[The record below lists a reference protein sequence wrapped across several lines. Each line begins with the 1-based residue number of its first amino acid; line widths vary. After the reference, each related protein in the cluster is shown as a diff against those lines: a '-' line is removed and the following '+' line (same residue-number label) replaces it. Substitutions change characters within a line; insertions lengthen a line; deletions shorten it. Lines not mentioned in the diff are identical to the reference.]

1 MHRIMLMYC
10 FAHVICHIDT
20 NYISCRHLS
29 QDIVDA
35 VRGNGGRFLKY
46 DKSNKIYVDIGNKEA
61 RAKTSQAFR
70 DALRKEKKE
79 SVKPVGNHSGFFLS
93 NQSGRITSADLPF
106 SLGPNFVGDALAGVP
121 VRMTSSEFCLDMMK
135 EDDSNVQIVS
145 SDKEWYTTYSCRVLE
160 SFHGIN
166 HSNSS
171 MAMPTVDAAH
181 QNESERENS
190 ISTFSISLFS
200 DSPPS
205 QVLESFHAPQNER
218 CSSISNLSVGTGFAE
233 DSTRMSSS
241 EA

>member
-1 MHRIMLMYC
+1 MEMHRIMLMYC
-10 FAHVICHIDT
+10 FAHVLCHIDT
-20 NYISCRHLS
+20 NYISCPHLS

-70 DALRKEKKE
+70 DSLRKEKKE

-93 NQSGRITSADLPF
+93 NQSGRITSADLSF

-145 SDKEWYTTYSCRVLE
+145 SDKVCQELIGTVI
-160 SFHGIN
+160 GI
-166 HSNSS
+166 
-171 MAMPTVDAAH
+171 
-181 QNESERENS
+181 
-190 ISTFSISLFS
+190 
-200 DSPPS
+200 
-205 QVLESFHAPQNER
+205 
-218 CSSISNLSVGTGFAE
+218 
-233 DSTRMSSS
+233 
-241 EA
+241 

>member
-1 MHRIMLMYC
+1 MIY
-10 FAHVICHIDT
+10 
-20 NYISCRHLS
+20 RHLS
-29 QDIVDA
+29 QGIVTA
-35 VRGNGGRFLKY
+35 VRMFHGRFLAY
-46 DKSNKIYVDIGNKEA
+46 DDSNMIFRTDIGDEKA
-61 RAKTSQAFR
+61 RYKTSQALR
-70 DALRKEKKE
+70 DRKRKKE
-79 SVKPVGNHSGFFLS
+79 ES
-93 NQSGRITSADLPF
+93 
-106 SLGPNFVGDALAGVP
+106 SLP
-121 VRMTSSEFCLDMMK
+121 VRIDTSHFDWTK
-135 EDDSNVQIVS
+135 ELPQ
-145 SDKEWYTTYSCRVLE
+145 EWYTTYSCRVLE

-205 QVLESFHAPQNER
+205 QVLESFHAPQSER

>member
-1 MHRIMLMYC
+1 MAS
-10 FAHVICHIDT
+10 FD
-20 NYISCRHLS
+20 ISPPISLN
-29 QDIVDA
+29 DA
-35 VRGNGGRFLKY
+35 VSGRGVSAYDVLNGKGNSINNTTGNANYRRLVSANKDFYASCQENDKKKISMGIVTAVRMFHGRFLAY
-46 DKSNKIYVDIGNKEA
+46 DDSNMIFRTDIGDEKA
-61 RAKTSQAFR
+61 RYKTSQALR
-70 DALRKEKKE
+70 DRKRKKE
-79 SVKPVGNHSGFFLS
+79 ES
-93 NQSGRITSADLPF
+93 
-106 SLGPNFVGDALAGVP
+106 SLP
-121 VRMTSSEFCLDMMK
+121 VRIDTSHFDWTK
-135 EDDSNVQIVS
+135 ELPQ
-145 SDKEWYTTYSCRVLE
+145 EWYTTYSCRVLE

-205 QVLESFHAPQNER
+205 QVLESFHAPQSER

>member
-1 MHRIMLMYC
+1 MASFDISPPISLNDAESGSGVSAYD
-10 FAHVICHIDT
+10 VLNGKGNSINNT
-20 NYISCRHLS
+20 TGNVNYRRLVSANKG
-29 QDIVDA
+29 IVTA
-35 VRGNGGRFLKY
+35 VRMFHGRFLAY
-46 DKSNKIYVDIGNKEA
+46 DDSNMIFRADIGDEKA
-61 RAKTSQAFR
+61 RYKTSQALR
-70 DALRKEKKE
+70 DRKRKNEE
-79 SVKPVGNHSGFFLS
+79 S
-93 NQSGRITSADLPF
+93 
-106 SLGPNFVGDALAGVP
+106 SLP
-121 VRMTSSEFCLDMMK
+121 VRIDTSHFDWTK
-135 EDDSNVQIVS
+135 ELPQ
-145 SDKEWYTTYSCRVLE
+145 EWYTTYSCRVLE

-233 DSTRMSSS
+233 DSIRMTSS
-241 EA
+241 EAYQEFIEDPALGY

>member
-1 MHRIMLMYC
+1 MIVL
-10 FAHVICHIDT
+10 CHIDT

-70 DALRKEKKE
+70 DSLRKEKKE

-93 NQSGRITSADLPF
+93 NQSGRITSADLSF

-135 EDDSNVQIVS
+135 EDDSNVMASFDISPPISLNDAVS
-145 SDKEWYTTYSCRVLE
+145 GRGVSAYDVLN
-160 SFHGIN
+160 GKG
-166 HSNSS
+166 
-171 MAMPTVDAAH
+171 
-181 QNESERENS
+181 NS
-190 ISTFSISLFS
+190 INNTTGNANYRRLVSANKVCTQCEATLPCLDANANICL
-200 DSPPS
+200 
-205 QVLESFHAPQNER
+205 VLVR
-218 CSSISNLSVGTGFAE
+218 
-233 DSTRMSSS
+233 
-241 EA
+241 